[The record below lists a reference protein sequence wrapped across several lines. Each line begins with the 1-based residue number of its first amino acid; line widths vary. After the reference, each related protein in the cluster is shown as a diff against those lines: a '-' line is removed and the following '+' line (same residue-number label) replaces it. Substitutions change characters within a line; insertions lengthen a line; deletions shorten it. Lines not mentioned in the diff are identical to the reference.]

1 VERVL
6 ISARD
11 VSGKASAMDL
21 TPAVTSSTL
30 SWTRC
35 QRESGFQPRYQ
46 DMGSEQ
52 PPTDGRRGMGEK
64 GRGKLFQYT
73 PGERRCSRT
82 QRPKRLHQST
92 SAAQS
97 SNPQRRP
104 PPTSRAAFPS

>member
-1 VERVL
+1 MERVL

-35 QRESGFQPRYQ
+35 QREPEFQPITQ
-46 DMGSEQ
+46 DMGGKE
-52 PPTDGRRGMGEK
+52 PPVGSGQCGTGEK
-64 GRGKLFQYT
+64 GCRELVQYT
-73 PGERRCSRT
+73 PGERKYSHT

-92 SAAQS
+92 SAAQ
-97 SNPQRRP
+97 
-104 PPTSRAAFPS
+104 